1 MKNHDEGLELINLI
15 SVTGNYELAVIE
27 GILDDNNI
35 PFVLNDRGSGSAMR
49 LYFGG
54 SIFGS
59 DILVSK
65 RDYEKAKDLIEG
77 ISFDDIE
84 SGQLEDIDDSDE
96 YDIEE

>member
-1 MKNHDEGLELINLI
+1 MKNHDQDLELMNLI

-27 GILDDNNI
+27 GILDDNDI
-35 PFVLNDRGSGSAMR
+35 PFVLNDRGSGGAMR

-59 DILVSK
+59 DILVAK
-65 RDYEKAKDLIEG
+65 RDYEKAKELIEG

-84 SGQLEDIDDSDE
+84 SGEAKNIDDSDE